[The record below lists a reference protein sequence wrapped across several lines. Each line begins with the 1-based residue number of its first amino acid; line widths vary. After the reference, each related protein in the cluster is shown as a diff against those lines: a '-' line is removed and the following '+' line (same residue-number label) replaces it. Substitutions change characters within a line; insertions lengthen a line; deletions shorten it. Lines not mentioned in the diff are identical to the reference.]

1 MFQLMM
7 EKIIQWIRK
16 NNKSVL
22 SIIECYRK
30 VNKECYKFIK
40 SQETSKDKFK
50 SKDKMIKSFLIPIS
64 FWIAEKAEK
73 KKPYIVGLSGGQ
85 GTGKTTISSI
95 ISIILRKYFKL
106 NIFIISIDDFYK
118 TRKERL
124 LLSKKVHPSLM
135 TRGVPGT
142 HNTNIML
149 DFFSRAKRKKFRPL
163 KLPKFNKAIDDR
175 YNKKLWY
182 SVKKR
187 PDIIIFEG
195 WCVGAKAETNNT
207 LKKSLNSLEKLKDKK
222 LTWRRFVNKQL
233 QSKYK
238 QLYDQLN
245 CLLYLKSKNFSLLRK
260 WRIKQEKK
268 LRLKNKRSNNHKI
281 MSNKEVINFMQTYQR
296 VTQNMFKYVPKYASI
311 ILNLNGNH
319 QIKSVVYN
327 KLK

>member
-1 MFQLMM
+1 MM
-7 EKIIQWIRK
+7 EKTIQWIKK

-30 VNKECYKFIK
+30 VNKECFKFIK

-50 SKDKMIKSFLIPIS
+50 NKDKMIKSFLIPVS

-106 NIFIISIDDFYK
+106 NVFTISIDDFYK

-175 YNKKLWY
+175 YDKKLWY
-182 SVKKR
+182 SVK
-187 PDIIIFEG
+187 
-195 WCVGAKAETNNT
+195 
-207 LKKSLNSLEKLKDKK
+207 
-222 LTWRRFVNKQL
+222 
-233 QSKYK
+233 
-238 QLYDQLN
+238 
-245 CLLYLKSKNFSLLRK
+245 
-260 WRIKQEKK
+260 
-268 LRLKNKRSNNHKI
+268 
-281 MSNKEVINFMQTYQR
+281 
-296 VTQNMFKYVPKYASI
+296 
-311 ILNLNGNH
+311 
-319 QIKSVVYN
+319 
-327 KLK
+327 

>member
-1 MFQLMM
+1 MY
-7 EKIIQWIRK
+7 
-16 NNKSVL
+16 
-22 SIIECYRK
+22 SIVECY
-30 VNKECYKFIK
+30 KEVSKDCFKFIK
-40 SQETSKDKFK
+40 SQETLKEKFK
-50 SKDKMIKSFLIPIS
+50 KKYKMIKYFLIPIS
-64 FWIAEKAEK
+64 FWIAEKAK
-73 KKPYIVGLSGGQ
+73 NKKPYIVGLSGGQ
-85 GTGKTTISSI
+85 GTGKTTISSV

-106 NIFIISIDDFYK
+106 NVFTISIDDFYK

-135 TRGVPGT
+135 IRGAPGT
-142 HNTNIML
+142 HGTNIML

-195 WCVGAKAETNNT
+195 WCVGAKAEKNNT

-268 LRLKNKRSNNHKI
+268 LRLKSKKSNNHKI

-311 ILNLNGNH
+311 ILKLNSNH